1 MKVVRTG
8 FLHSILLNFSA
19 WLVRVGR
26 FFAINPKTIIKMKV
40 QGRITALLQE
50 RSGISQRTGQEWRSQ
65 PFIIEFFD
73 DGNQRYADRMLLET
87 FDTNHMDTLRH
98 AYASGKEVQMTVG
111 HNVRTLD
118 DGRQFNELRPYNIA
132 LANGETIPAQ
142 PAAPAA
148 PAASTQPAAQ
158 APVDAAPADKL
169 PF

>member
-1 MKVVRTG
+1 MK
-8 FLHSILLNFSA
+8 I
-19 WLVRVGR
+19 
-26 FFAINPKTIIKMKV
+26 

-50 RSGISQRTGQEWRSQ
+50 RSGISQRTGQEWRAQ

-132 LANGETIPAQ
+132 LANGETIPAPAQAQ

-148 PAASTQPAAQ
+148 HAAPAQPAAQ
-158 APVDAAPADKL
+158 APADAEPADEL

>member
-1 MKVVRTG
+1 
-8 FLHSILLNFSA
+8 
-19 WLVRVGR
+19 
-26 FFAINPKTIIKMKV
+26 MKV

-50 RSGISQRTGQEWRSQ
+50 RSGISQRTGQEWRAQ

-87 FDTNHMDTLRH
+87 FDTNHMETLKH

-142 PAAPAA
+142 A
-148 PAASTQPAAQ
+148 QPAAQ
-158 APVDAAPADKL
+158 TAAPAQPTAQAPADAAPADNL